1 MRNQGLLFNFIQA
14 EEEHKLMFPKATP
27 RSQLIKL
34 NEEWNEYQK
43 STSIEE
49 AYQEYADFL
58 FVCISLRRFPETQII
73 ADALL
78 DKYYF
83 SYPIEEQKILMKYLQ
98 NVVDKCRI
106 RMARKQYYFKNGL
119 YDRERKKGV
128 KDNAK
133 AKQDR

>member
-43 STSIEE
+43 ATSIEE
-49 AYQEYADFL
+49 AYQEYGDFIL
-58 FVCISLRRFPETQII
+58 VCISLRRFPETQLV

-78 DKYYF
+78 EKYYF
-83 SYPIEEQKILMKYLQ
+83 SYPIGEQKIFMKYLQ
-98 NVVDKCRI
+98 KSIIKAKMRVENNE
-106 RMARKQYYFKNGL
+106 YYFKNGL
-119 YDRERKKGV
+119 YDRERKRG
-128 KDNAK
+128 
-133 AKQDR
+133 